1 MTCVARLRV
10 VPLGQGFRG
19 PGMDERG
26 GFGLGVRM
34 VLAGTVSALVVA
46 SLTIAIGRSVVE
58 PPASQQTRDA
68 PLILISR

>member
-1 MTCVARLRV
+1 
-10 VPLGQGFRG
+10 
-19 PGMDERG
+19 MDERG

-34 VLAGTVSALVVA
+34 LLAGAVSALVVA

-58 PPASQQTRDA
+58 PPASQQTRTS